1 MIPAGAE
8 TRGTQFNRSGLDQEI
23 FKITCADQY
32 TLTWLRESVSS
43 IEPIGDCSFQVVELA
58 ELYSLNKVKVWVPGV
73 PSDPKLILSKLT
85 KQNRGLITSEWR
97 ILHRQEKP
105 NGQLLVL
112 GVDDASLTVLRNMS
126 GEAHL
131 ELSRVT
137 FKLSRRRQEGT
148 EGQSRE

>member
-1 MIPAGAE
+1 MAE
-8 TRGTQFNRSGLDQEI
+8 LS
-23 FKITCADQY
+23 
-32 TLTWLRESVSS
+32 
-43 IEPIGDCSFQVVELA
+43 

-73 PSDPKLILSKLT
+73 PSDPKLILSRLT
-85 KQNRGLITSEWR
+85 KQNLGLITSEWR

-105 NGQLLVL
+105 NGQLLVS

-137 FKLSRRRQEGT
+137 FELPRRRQEGT
-148 EGQSRE
+148 EGQGRE